1 MELSVLI
8 VDDDVDTCASVSD
21 ILGDL
26 GYRTDTAHNG
36 PEALGL
42 VQRSHYDVALLD
54 LKMPGMDGLTLYREI
69 KKLRPGTVA
78 FLVTAFAGSDTAESA
93 QKAGVRDVVRKPVD
107 LPKLLSLIDEAVSH
121 PLLLIVDDDADFCE
135 SMWDLLHE
143 RHYRV
148 CLAHSQQQAR
158 ERLRS
163 KAHNIVLLDLRLPDG
178 DGRDVFALARQVNP
192 QARTVLITGFR
203 SEMDHMIQNLLDEGA
218 DAVFYKPLDFP
229 KLLDRLKQLGR

>member
-78 FLVTAFAGSDTAESA
+78 FL
-93 QKAGVRDVVRKPVD
+93 
-107 LPKLLSLIDEAVSH
+107 
-121 PLLLIVDDDADFCE
+121 
-135 SMWDLLHE
+135 
-143 RHYRV
+143 
-148 CLAHSQQQAR
+148 
-158 ERLRS
+158 
-163 KAHNIVLLDLRLPDG
+163 
-178 DGRDVFALARQVNP
+178 ALAVR
-192 QARTVLITGFR
+192 RYR
-203 SEMDHMIQNLLDEGA
+203 
-218 DAVFYKPLDFP
+218 
-229 KLLDRLKQLGR
+229 